1 MNTQIEHS
9 SGEECLPEIWKVV
22 PGYEDYDVS
31 SIGRVRRRECVGRWP
46 ANHVLRPGEAYS
58 GHLYVILTGPDRRC
72 RKEFVHRLVAK
83 AFIGPPPFERAM
95 VLHHDDCPKN
105 NRPENLYWGDHRQ
118 NVRDA
123 KLNRKGPAEVSQ
135 RGAQP
140 GSKNSSAVLSEDD
153 VRQVLRQLDMGLCG
167 ACIARLHGVRKETIY
182 AIAKGRTW
190 QHLERPVS

>member
-1 MNTQIEHS
+1 MNGQIEHD
-9 SGEECLPEIWKVV
+9 SGEERSPEIWKVV

-31 SIGRVRRRECVGRWP
+31 SLGRVRRRECVGRWP

-72 RKEFVHRLVAK
+72 RKEFVHRLVAN

-95 VLHHDDCPKN
+95 VLHHDDRPKN
-105 NRPENLYWGDHRQ
+105 NCPENLYWGNHRQ

-123 KLNRKGPAEVSQ
+123 KLNRKSPAEVSQ

-140 GSKNSSAVLSEDD
+140 GSENSSAVLSEDD
-153 VRQVLRQLDMGLCG
+153 VRQVLRQLGMGLCG

>member
-1 MNTQIEHS
+1 MSKS
-9 SGEECLPEIWKVV
+9 SNLMSAIDCPDEVWKPV

-31 SIGRVRRRECVGRWP
+31 NHGRVRRREAVGRWP

-58 GHLYVILTGPDRRC
+58 GHLYVILTGPNRRT

-83 AFIGPPPFERAM
+83 AFIGPAPFERAM

-105 NRPENLYWGDHRQ
+105 NKPGNLYWGDHRQ

-123 KLNRKGPAEVSQ
+123 KLNRKSPAEVSQ
-135 RGAQP
+135 CGAQP
-140 GSKNSSAVLSEDD
+140 GSANSSAVLSEADA
-153 VRQVLRQLDMGLCG
+153 RQVLRYLDMGLCG

-182 AIAKGRTW
+182 SIAKGRTW
-190 QHLERPVS
+190 QHLERSRA